1 MSDQGRLFLAELKWA
16 AQFYARCCDREFALK
31 TKSVLARIN
40 GAMEIQ
46 NDAEQAVENLHK
58 IISQTETGLQ
68 LMRAEVER
76 LKRFIEPTVPYAETS
91 IRLTTSST
99 VQA

>member
-1 MSDQGRLFLAELKWA
+1 M
-16 AQFYARCCDREFALK
+16 
-31 TKSVLARIN
+31 N
-40 GAMEIQ
+40 GAMEIK

-76 LKRFIEPTVPYAETS
+76 LKRFIEPSGTHIDAS
-91 IRLTTSST
+91 SRLTTSSSI
-99 VQA
+99 QM